1 MRIQIQKLFMII
13 DSSVHIGFK
22 IHITIEYEAR
32 TAKKDRRSGVFISI
46 ELNCENFVQENF

>member
-32 TAKKDRRSGVFISI
+32 TAKKDRRSGVFLYQ
-46 ELNCENFVQENF
+46 LN

>member
-32 TAKKDRRSGVFISI
+32 TAKKDRRSVVFYINGI
-46 ELNCENFVQENF
+46 EL